1 MFWQSGEISFRAR
14 NAKTVCVCACT
25 CFGKWVIDG
34 KMYKHCIIIV
44 VFLSFSVSF
53 LYAQSG
59 QNTQDS
65 GAIDEPRV
73 TVLPPAYNPQMMR
86 LSEILGALHY
96 LRELCGAKEGQ
107 KWREQMQAMLEAEQP
122 IAERRAQMI
131 ARFNRGFRGFQ
142 ETYRECTNAAILA
155 NNRYISEG
163 AKLAGEIPGRYGR

>member
-1 MFWQSGEISFRAR
+1 
-14 NAKTVCVCACT
+14 
-25 CFGKWVIDG
+25 
-34 KMYKHCIIIV
+34 MYKHCIIIV

-122 IAERRAQMI
+122 IAERRAQMGAAGREIVVAQYDI
-131 ARFNRGFRGFQ
+131 AI
-142 ETYRECTNAAILA
+142 EAARLA
-155 NNRYISEG
+155 RLFAEG
-163 AKLAGEIPGRYGR
+163 PGEALRPEPYTGRDHG